1 MNKTAIY
8 ARFSSIDSYNKD
20 DSFSQSI
27 QNQIAILTK
36 YAESHDLNV
45 VKVYADDNRTGSNM
59 NRPELQ
65 ELLKDAA
72 EGKIDTIL
80 VKDLSRF
87 GRSYR
92 EVGEYIE
99 KIFPAFNIRFI
110 SVNDNYDSIN
120 SKDDLSLA
128 LKNYINHLYS
138 KESSKKIRK
147 VMALRA
153 EKEPILTTKYG
164 YTIEN
169 KVITIDK
176 EAAENVKLIFKLAQ
190 DGMNA
195 VEIAKELDR
204 RGILTPAEYAKL
216 KKGKVSEVKK
226 PNWNSGVITS
236 ILRDEAY
243 TGKFTNLIQSKYM
256 NNTFRTSH
264 TVSIPAIIDEET
276 FNNTPKLYRYTPEEV
291 EIKSKHL
298 VSIIRCTDCD
308 ERRKVSAHK
317 YRYHGGYLS
326 PKMVDDKV
334 MYVCHL
340 CGKVIDPE
348 ELETK
353 IYKDLVTDIKKIA
366 SNRET
371 YILRMIKELGA
382 VETVAL
388 DANTIQEKMKT
399 LFEKYLKG
407 EIEYNVYH
415 DEQNNLTKLL
425 LDNEINKRNLKH
437 QTLTTYSLRN
447 KIIRF
452 LNSVNIKEE
461 DHLEFIRE
469 NAAEVFYSFETKDIK
484 FIYPFMKN

>member
-243 TGKFTNLIQSKYM
+243 TVNSLISFNL
-256 NNTFRTSH
+256 
-264 TVSIPAIIDEET
+264 
-276 FNNTPKLYRYTPEEV
+276 
-291 EIKSKHL
+291 
-298 VSIIRCTDCD
+298 
-308 ERRKVSAHK
+308 
-317 YRYHGGYLS
+317 
-326 PKMVDDKV
+326 
-334 MYVCHL
+334 
-340 CGKVIDPE
+340 
-348 ELETK
+348 
-353 IYKDLVTDIKKIA
+353 
-366 SNRET
+366 
-371 YILRMIKELGA
+371 
-382 VETVAL
+382 
-388 DANTIQEKMKT
+388 
-399 LFEKYLKG
+399 
-407 EIEYNVYH
+407 
-415 DEQNNLTKLL
+415 
-425 LDNEINKRNLKH
+425 
-437 QTLTTYSLRN
+437 
-447 KIIRF
+447 
-452 LNSVNIKEE
+452 NI
-461 DHLEFIRE
+461 
-469 NAAEVFYSFETKDIK
+469 
-484 FIYPFMKN
+484 

>member
-353 IYKDLVTDIKKIA
+353 IYKDLVTDIKK
-366 SNRET
+366 
-371 YILRMIKELGA
+371 
-382 VETVAL
+382 
-388 DANTIQEKMKT
+388 
-399 LFEKYLKG
+399 
-407 EIEYNVYH
+407 
-415 DEQNNLTKLL
+415 
-425 LDNEINKRNLKH
+425 
-437 QTLTTYSLRN
+437 
-447 KIIRF
+447 
-452 LNSVNIKEE
+452 
-461 DHLEFIRE
+461 
-469 NAAEVFYSFETKDIK
+469 
-484 FIYPFMKN
+484 